1 MSNKYDVIIIGAG
14 AAGMMCAIESGKRG
28 KSVLLVDHAAKI
40 AEKIRISGGGR
51 CNFTNINTNPKNF
64 ISQNPNFSISALNQY
79 TPHDFIELIKKHNIA
94 YHEKTLGQLFCDD
107 KSQLIIDMLL
117 SECNQANVKIKK
129 SFVVDK
135 VEKVNDDYIV
145 INNNDKY
152 FSKSLVIATGGLSIP
167 KIGAT
172 DFGYKIANQ
181 FNLNIVETQPAL
193 VPLTFK
199 DEILSLC
206 NELSGLSLNANI
218 SQGNISFEEGMLF
231 THRGLSGPSILQISS
246 YWSQGDSIKINLC
259 PRDNLG
265 EILQDKKNTK
275 PKQNIISI
283 LCEFLPKRLVM
294 IICDKNKFKGNISEL
309 SKQSLDKINNII
321 NSWRVT
327 PKGSEGYRTAEV
339 TRGGVDT
346 DEISSKTMM
355 CRNHPGLFFIGEV
368 MDVTG
373 HLGGYN
379 FQWAWSSGFVAG
391 QYT

>member
-94 YHEKTLGQLFCDD
+94 YHEKTLGQLFCDH

-193 VPLTFK
+193 VPLTFT

-265 EILQDKKNTK
+265 EILQDKKNTRS
-275 PKQNIISI
+275 KQNIISI

>member
-94 YHEKTLGQLFCDD
+94 YHEKTLGQLFCDH

-135 VEKVNDDYIV
+135 VEKVNDEYIV

-193 VPLTFK
+193 VPLTFT

-246 YWSQGDSIKINLC
+246 YWSQGDSININLC

-283 LCEFLPKRLVM
+283 LCEFLPKRLAM

-368 MDVTG
+368 VDVTG

>member
-51 CNFTNINTNPKNF
+51 CNFTNINTKPKNF

-79 TPHDFIELIKKHNIA
+79 TQHDFIELIKKHDIA
-94 YHEKTLGQLFCDD
+94 YHEKTLGQLFCDH

-145 INNNDKY
+145 INKNDKY

-193 VPLTFK
+193 VPLTFT

-206 NELSGLSLNANI
+206 NELSGLSLNANV

-283 LCEFLPKRLVM
+283 LCEFLPKRLAM

-309 SKQSLDKINNII
+309 SKQSLNKINNII

-368 MDVTG
+368 VDVTG

>member
-94 YHEKTLGQLFCDD
+94 YHEKTLGQLFCDH

-283 LCEFLPKRLVM
+283 LCEFLPKRLAM

-368 MDVTG
+368 VDVTG